1 METASRQDSLLDLE
15 AVEARMK
22 GVGASD
28 EYPREETCPDS
39 TSGLHMF
46 TNQGVGM
53 TRMRNVG

>member
-22 GVGASD
+22 GVRAS
-28 EYPREETCPDS
+28 ESTRGEETCPGS

-46 TNQGVGM
+46 TNRGVGM
-53 TRMRNVG
+53 TRMRNVR